1 VRIVRAAHLV
11 RPRASGDG
19 RHGRPQ
25 SRLVVLALVGTLA
38 GTIVG
43 GCSFATGA
51 PIGAGTRV
59 DGAATSPSPV
69 PAALVPA
76 ASPTPSESPDGSPAP
91 PGAPGATASPGPV
104 PGPQV
109 EPGPAW
115 TTRSLA
121 LLTRAGDDRSVAAHV
136 GKAFPLELTS
146 RQRAVG
152 VDLWVEARWETP
164 GRIGTAWVPLAA
176 VARTDPQRT
185 PAASLDALDADL
197 YRYLRSFGT
206 RVGVEVWDR
215 TRGMIYTHNAGRQ
228 YLVASSIKVELLCAF
243 LAKLEKAGREPT
255 TRERSLL
262 AAMIKRSDNN
272 AAGYFYD
279 ALGEAPGVTAYMK
292 RIGVSGLIAS
302 PAWRG
307 WGWSTITP
315 AAQVR
320 VFDLLRQ
327 GKLLNAKHTKY
338 ALGLLRTVIPEHRT
352 GVGTTAPKGADVAM
366 KVGWVTGP
374 DDRWVMNSSGIVTY
388 EGVTY
393 VIAVYTDRNAT
404 LEEGVEIVERAC
416 GAIAEALL
424 GRD

>member
-1 VRIVRAAHLV
+1 
-11 RPRASGDG
+11 
-19 RHGRPQ
+19 
-25 SRLVVLALVGTLA
+25 VVLALVGTIVGA
-38 GTIVG
+38 IVG

-51 PIGAGTRV
+51 PIGAGTRG
-59 DGAATSPSPV
+59 DGAATSPSSVRAALV
-69 PAALVPA
+69 PATAVPA
-76 ASPTPSESPDGSPAP
+76 ASPTPPGTPGASPP
-91 PGAPGATASPGPV
+91 PSDAPGATASPGPV
-104 PGPQV
+104 PGPEV

-121 LLTRAGDDRSVAAHV
+121 LLTRAGDDRSVTAHV

-146 RQRAVG
+146 RHRAVG
-152 VDLWVEARWETP
+152 DDVWVEARWETP
-164 GRIGTAWVPLAA
+164 SRSGTAWVPLAA
-176 VARTDPQRT
+176 VVRTDPKRT
-185 PAASLDALDADL
+185 AAASLDALDADL

-206 RVGVEVWDR
+206 RVGIEVWDR
-215 TRGMIYTHNAGRQ
+215 TRGTIYTHYAGRQ

-243 LAKLEKAGREPT
+243 LAKLETAGREPT

-292 RIGVSGLIAS
+292 RIGVSGLTAS

-338 ALGLLRTVIPEHRT
+338 ALGLLRNVIPEHRI

-374 DDRWVMNSSGIVTY
+374 DDMWVMNSSGIVTY

-404 LEEGVEIVERAC
+404 LAEGVEIVERAC
-416 GAIAEALL
+416 GAVAEALL